1 MAATTEASSE
11 KSQRT
16 KKGTIE
22 MNSTVVTTN
31 SQPVF
36 NFGNNQVRL
45 VVRDGEPWFVAKD
58 VCDAL
63 GYANSRDAVADH
75 LDNDERMT
83 VATSDGQNF
92 DSNQSLDSFE
102 KGVANADT
110 LRNKRGGARMMTI
123 INESGLYAL
132 VLRSRKPEARK
143 FAKWV
148 TREVLPAIRKT
159 GQYQQPAAQGN
170 PEIDYA
176 RISPAQAQDLREIV
190 KAIVDAKIQGHGETW
205 ARFQNKFRVNS
216 YLQLPASRYEEA
228 RAYLIGKLPAGYAG
242 EVVQEKPA
250 MSQQDT
256 EQAFTLATQT
266 AAKVS
271 RTVFN
276 GILSGNED
284 WKRSRFLVSLDTDP
298 RSEELVVRARQLEYN
313 ECILPIA
320 RFHSAIEDSL
330 SVDPQVLMR
339 LATTC
344 MNKMASMAARSAK
357 ALTA

>member
-1 MAATTEASSE
+1 MKSRPEKSEALTAATDRASSE
-11 KSQRT
+11 VIQDVNQGINMS
-16 KKGTIE
+16 
-22 MNSTVVTTN
+22 NSTVVTTN
-31 SQPVF
+31 AAIATPD
-36 NFGNNQVRL
+36 L
-45 VVRDGEPWFVAKD
+45 IVV
-58 VCDAL
+58 
-63 GYANSRDAVADH
+63 
-75 LDNDERMT
+75 
-83 VATSDGQNF
+83 DGQITTT
-92 DSNQSLDSFE
+92 SLQIAEHFG
-102 KGVANADT
+102 KAHN
-110 LRNKRGGARMMTI
+110 
-123 INESGLYAL
+123 L
-132 VLRSRKPEARK
+132 VLRTIRNLECSREFNQCNFAPVEYLDAKGEKRPCYRITRDGFVFLAMGFTGKEAAQWKEAYITAFNKMEVELRAKEKPA
-143 FAKWV
+143 AD
-148 TREVLPAIRKT
+148 PAI
-159 GQYQQPAAQGN
+159 
-170 PEIDYA
+170 DYT

-228 RAYLIGKLPAGYAG
+228 RSYLISKLPNGYAG
-242 EVVQEKPA
+242 EVVQENPA

-344 MNKMASMAARSAK
+344 MNKMAGMAARSAK
-357 ALTA
+357 VLTA

>member
-1 MAATTEASSE
+1 MA
-11 KSQRT
+11 
-16 KKGTIE
+16 
-22 MNSTVVTTN
+22 NSTVVTTN
-31 SQPVF
+31 AAIATPD
-36 NFGNNQVRL
+36 L
-45 VVRDGEPWFVAKD
+45 VVVDGQITTTSNQIAEHFGKRHADVMRAIKRLECSAEFTERNFALSEFLDATGRKLPCYRITRDGFVFLAMGFTGKEAAQWKEAYITAFNKMEAELRAKEKP
-58 VCDAL
+58 A
-63 GYANSRDAVADH
+63 AD
-75 LDNDERMT
+75 
-83 VATSDGQNF
+83 
-92 DSNQSLDSFE
+92 
-102 KGVANADT
+102 
-110 LRNKRGGARMMTI
+110 
-123 INESGLYAL
+123 
-132 VLRSRKPEARK
+132 
-143 FAKWV
+143 
-148 TREVLPAIRKT
+148 PAI
-159 GQYQQPAAQGN
+159 
-170 PEIDYA
+170 DYT

-205 ARFQNKFRVNS
+205 ARLQNKFRVNS

-271 RTVFN
+271 HTVFN

-330 SVDPQVLMR
+330 SVDPQVLMQ

-344 MNKMASMAARSAK
+344 MSKMARMAAHSTKDLSA
-357 ALTA
+357 

>member
-1 MAATTEASSE
+1 MKSRPEKGNAPVVAATEASSE

-36 NFGNNQVRL
+36 NFGDSQVRL
-45 VVRDGEPWFVAKD
+45 IVRDGEPWFVAND
-58 VCDAL
+58 VCTAL
-63 GYANSRDAVADH
+63 GYANTSKAIGDH
-75 LDNDERMT
+75 LDEDERST
-83 VATSDGQNF
+83 ITNSESRNGGGQ
-92 DSNQSLDSFE
+92 L
-102 KGVANADT
+102 V
-110 LRNKRGGARMMTI
+110 I

-170 PEIDYA
+170 PAIDYT

-228 RAYLIGKLPAGYAG
+228 RAYLISKLPNGYAG
-242 EVVQEKPA
+242 AVYEENVPLERLESALAAANTVAMQVQHAALMSMMKSEDLRHGRWMVSFGYGSDAAPSVKQIDGNVCVLPVEK
-250 MSQQDT
+250 
-256 EQAFTLATQT
+256 
-266 AAKVS
+266 
-271 RTVFN
+271 
-276 GILSGNED
+276 
-284 WKRSRFLVSLDTDP
+284 
-298 RSEELVVRARQLEYN
+298 
-313 ECILPIA
+313 
-320 RFHSAIEDSL
+320 FHLAIEDSL
-330 SVDPQVLMR
+330 SVDPQVLMQ

-344 MNKMASMAARSAK
+344 MNKLARMAAHSAK
-357 ALTA
+357 ALSA

>member
-1 MAATTEASSE
+1 MP
-11 KSQRT
+11 
-16 KKGTIE
+16 
-22 MNSTVVTTN
+22 NSTVVPAN

-36 NFGNNQVRL
+36 NFGEKQVRIIL
-45 VVRDGEPWFVAKD
+45 RDGEPWFVASD
-58 VCDAL
+58 VAEAL
-63 GYANSRDAVADH
+63 GYRNAPDAARSLSEHQKASTQIV
-75 LDNDERMT
+75 RS
-83 VATSDGQNF
+83 TS
-92 DSNQSLDSFE
+92 
-102 KGVANADT
+102 
-110 LRNKRGGARMMTI
+110 GGNPNVTI
-123 INESGLYAL
+123 INESGLYRL
-132 VLRSRKPEARK
+132 VLRSRKPEAEK
-143 FAKWV
+143 FSDWV
-148 TREVLPAIRKT
+148 TGEVLPAIRKT

-170 PEIDYA
+170 PEIDYT

-228 RAYLIGKLPAGYAG
+228 RAYLIGKLPNGYAG
-242 EVVQEKPA
+242 EVVQENPA

-344 MNKMASMAARSAK
+344 MNKMAGMAARSAK
-357 ALTA
+357 VLTA